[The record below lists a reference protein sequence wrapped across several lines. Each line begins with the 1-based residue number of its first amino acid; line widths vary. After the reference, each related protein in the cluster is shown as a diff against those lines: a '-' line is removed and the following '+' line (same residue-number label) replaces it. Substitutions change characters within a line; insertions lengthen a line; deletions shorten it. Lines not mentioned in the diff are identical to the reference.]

1 MASAVSGANIL
12 VHTVTG
18 TPSAIPGLP
27 RHQPRPRPRR
37 PRNFEP
43 GHVAWSLSLFSLS
56 LSLSL
61 SLSPPP
67 PPLLPSLSVP
77 IYLLIKS
84 EQLWDDSAQ
93 CLAVARVSVHV
104 CAREPRQAASL
115 HALAPPSH
123 LTLSVICFPAM
134 AQAAPCSD
142 CSGIALSSVPVA
154 MATMSHT

>member
-1 MASAVSGANIL
+1 MCRSRRSMASAVSGANIL

-18 TPSAIPGLP
+18 TPSAMPGLP

-56 LSLSL
+56 LSL
-61 SLSPPP
+61 
-67 PPLLPSLSVP
+67 SLSVP